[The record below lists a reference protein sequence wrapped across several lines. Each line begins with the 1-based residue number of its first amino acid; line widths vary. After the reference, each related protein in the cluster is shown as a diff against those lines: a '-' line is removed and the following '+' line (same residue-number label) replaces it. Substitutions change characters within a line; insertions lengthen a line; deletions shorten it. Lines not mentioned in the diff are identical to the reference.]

1 MLTERTNDLL
11 FSSRSNTYFAINFC
25 TCLFLL
31 GGFINNRKTSSG
43 AILFT
48 DILYSFFKYSNKVL
62 LFSCYAG
69 HRVKKCI
76 SSSTSFLQIGQILSS
91 GFL

>member
-43 AILFT
+43 AILFS
-48 DILYSFFKYSNKVL
+48 DIPHHFHTWGPPPTPQELVL
-62 LFSCYAG
+62 LL
-69 HRVKKCI
+69 
-76 SSSTSFLQIGQILSS
+76 STFRTLRAQGLKPNK
-91 GFL
+91 GKGKV